1 LAYFARYG
9 GEALVFKG
17 GTCLAKVHAGFYRL
31 SEDLD
36 FTIPLPIAA
45 NRSVRRQAATKIK
58 KAVDGIADY
67 VSGFVATG
75 LLKGANNST
84 QYMAVSDYQ
93 SPTSG
98 QENIL
103 IDISVREPL
112 LLPVVK
118 APAKT
123 LLLDPLTGN
132 AAVSAVPVRCIA
144 MNEALAEKFRAAMSR
159 QDVAIRDFFD
169 LDYASQHLG
178 LDPTEH
184 QFIELVRQKLA
195 VPDNLPIDISPERFA
210 NLQRQLDARLK
221 AVLRDKD
228 FAAFDLRRAFNLVN
242 AMAKY
247 VT

>member
-1 LAYFARYG
+1 
-9 GEALVFKG
+9 
-17 GTCLAKVHAGFYRL
+17 
-31 SEDLD
+31 
-36 FTIPLPIAA
+36 
-45 NRSVRRQAATKIK
+45 
-58 KAVDGIADY
+58 
-67 VSGFVATG
+67 
-75 LLKGANNST
+75 
-84 QYMAVSDYQ
+84 
-93 SPTSG
+93 
-98 QENIL
+98 
-103 IDISVREPL
+103 
-112 LLPVVK
+112 
-118 APAKT
+118 
-123 LLLDPLTGN
+123 
-132 AAVSAVPVRCIA
+132 PVRCIA

>member
-1 LAYFARYG
+1 MASPIMFP
-9 GEALVFKG
+9 ALW
-17 GTCLAKVHAGFYRL
+17 RL
-31 SEDLD
+31 GYLRVP
-36 FTIPLPIAA
+36 TIQ
-45 NRSVRRQAATKIK
+45 RSI
-58 KAVDGIADY
+58 
-67 VSGFVATG
+67 
-75 LLKGANNST
+75 
-84 QYMAVSDYQ
+84 MAVSDYQ

>member
-1 LAYFARYG
+1 M
-9 GEALVFKG
+9 
-17 GTCLAKVHAGFYRL
+17 
-31 SEDLD
+31 
-36 FTIPLPIAA
+36 
-45 NRSVRRQAATKIK
+45 RRQAATKIK

-84 QYMAVSDYQ
+84 QYNGCIRYQ

-98 QENIL
+98 HDENVL
-103 IDISVREPL
+103 IEVSVREPL
-112 LLPVVK
+112 LLPVK
-118 APAKT
+118 DAPAKT

-228 FAAFDLRRAFNLVN
+228 FAAFDLRRAFDLVI
-242 AMAKY
+242 AMAKR